1 MPDIK
6 QDMHILDL
14 SHKIENGMPLFPGT
28 PNIKI
33 TDLFTVEKDG
43 FAQKE
48 LNILTHVGTH
58 MDAPAHMIGGGKT
71 LDQFMI
77 SKFTG
82 KACLIPFRHDDLDGQ
97 DQEVYLSQFEDL
109 IRDCDFVLLHT
120 AWSEK
125 WGSPEYFKN
134 YPALDLKGAQYL
146 NGFHLSGIG
155 LDAISIDLEEN
166 KEYEVHHEL
175 LGNDMIIIENLC
187 HLDQIRAQ
195 TFKFTAF
202 PLHITDADGSPVRA
216 VADY

>member
-33 TDLFTVEKDG
+33 TDLCTVEKDG

-58 MDAPAHMIGGGKT
+58 MDAPAHMIAGGKT

-120 AWSEK
+120 SWSEK

-146 NGFHLSGIG
+146 TGFYLSGIG

-166 KEYEVHHEL
+166 KEYEVHHEV
-175 LGNDMIIIENLC
+175 LGNEMIIIENLC

-216 VADY
+216 VAEY